1 VRIVLA
7 CDEPGR
13 RAAEALAGSLEPVG
27 WAVTVLDLSPVNRR
41 GGSMTGT
48 SDRHA

>member
-1 VRIVLA
+1 MVLD
-7 CDEPGR
+7 CDVPGR

-27 WAVTVLDLSPVNRR
+27 WAVAVLDLWPVNPR